1 MQEEHQGW
9 IAPWGR
15 LTSQGQFYKAPVS
28 PVLPITSSL
37 PPPIARSRYLLGQQ
51 GQPVPR
57 LRGRRSGR
65 LQEVVFGFGAG
76 HGTVRVTAVWL
87 PPGDYHHPSGSGRW
101 ARLRVGGWAEAWR
114 TKAKRGLT

>member
-1 MQEEHQGW
+1 MQEWHQGW
-9 IAPWGR
+9 IAPLEG
-15 LTSQGQFYKAPVS
+15 SPPKVS
-28 PVLPITSSL
+28 LCKHQSL
-37 PPPIARSRYLLGQQ
+37 PRFPSALPSPIAQSRYLLGQQ

-57 LRGRRSGR
+57 LRGRRSGW

-101 ARLRVGGWAEAWR
+101 ARLRVGGWAEA
-114 TKAKRGLT
+114 

>member
-1 MQEEHQGW
+1 MQVT
-9 IAPWGR
+9 PGR
-15 LTSQGQFYKAPVS
+15 EASV
-28 PVLPITSSL
+28 VDSSL
-37 PPPIARSRYLLGQQ
+37 GGSLPKVSSARTGPPFPPSIARSRYLLGQQ

-65 LQEVVFGFGAG
+65 LQEVVLGFGAG
-76 HGTVRVTAVWL
+76 HGSVRVTAVWL

-114 TKAKRGLT
+114 TKAKRRLT